1 MTAFWKNSASLLE
14 ATLDMDEE
22 AIVESMPCMI
32 LRICTTAAAVVRVL
46 GGKFL
51 EVHRHVNVSESQN
64 PTLGSDTWC

>member
-46 GGKFL
+46 G
-51 EVHRHVNVSESQN
+51 
-64 PTLGSDTWC
+64 